1 MITKLTNKNKNEN
14 FNNNINKIN
23 NKSMTMSGSNFGK
36 IMSKKAFIE
45 MEKII

>member
-1 MITKLTNKNKNEN
+1 MITKLTNTNKNEN
-14 FNNNINKIN
+14 LNNNNNIN

-45 MEKII
+45 RKK